1 MRSNLDC
8 RRSLLAALSEL
19 RDAADGCGYL
29 LVDLR
34 AMVSGFSSVRA
45 VASRRSVSEAC
56 RRCVPAHVC
65 AFTVRGRSVLVLA
78 CNVLVLVCMCS
89 YTILGRRM
97 RIPCSGSALE
107 DEKRPILRSPCDR
120 RASGAT
126 HTTREARAARH
137 AIIVKIS
144 TRCIKVRL
152 VLSSLL
158 RLQTLQLTNE
168 HTN

>member
-34 AMVSGFSSVRA
+34 AMVSGVSSVRA

-56 RRCVPAHVC
+56 RRRVLAHVC
-65 AFTVRGRSVLVLA
+65 AFTVHGRSVLILA

-120 RASGAT
+120 RVYRAVCVPPGAT
-126 HTTREARAARH
+126 HTRRRAARNNSSYIDQLH
-137 AIIVKIS
+137 QSQADSIICVGRTIV
-144 TRCIKVRL
+144 TAH
-152 VLSSLL
+152 
-158 RLQTLQLTNE
+158 Q
-168 HTN
+168 

>member
-45 VASRRSVSEAC
+45 VASRRFVSEAC
-56 RRCVPAHVC
+56 RRRVLAHVC
-65 AFTVRGRSVLVLA
+65 AFTVHGRSVLILA

-107 DEKRPILRSPCDR
+107 DEKRPILRSRSARVR
-120 RASGAT
+120 RR
-126 HTTREARAARH
+126 TREGAPHTR
-137 AIIVKIS
+137 IVKSRPDASKSGWFYHLCWAYKCYSSPMS
-144 TRCIKVRL
+144 T
-152 VLSSLL
+152 
-158 RLQTLQLTNE
+158 QTDCT
-168 HTN
+168 

>member
-56 RRCVPAHVC
+56 RRRVLAHVC
-65 AFTVRGRSVLVLA
+65 SAFTVRGRSVLILA

-107 DEKRPILRSPCDR
+107 DEKRPILRSRCDR
-120 RASGAT
+120 RASGDA
-126 HTTREARAARH
+126 HAKARRTRE
-137 AIIVKIS
+137 
-144 TRCIKVRL
+144 
-152 VLSSLL
+152 
-158 RLQTLQLTNE
+158 
-168 HTN
+168 

>member
-34 AMVSGFSSVRA
+34 AMDSGLSSVRA

-56 RRCVPAHVC
+56 RRRVLAHVR
-65 AFTVRGRSVLVLA
+65 AFTVHGRSVLILA

-107 DEKRPILRSPCDR
+107 DEKRPILRSRCDR
-120 RASGAT
+120 RASGDA
-126 HTTREARAARH
+126 HARRHAARDN
-137 AIIVKIS
+137 S
-144 TRCIKVRL
+144 
-152 VLSSLL
+152 
-158 RLQTLQLTNE
+158 
-168 HTN
+168 

>member
-56 RRCVPAHVC
+56 RRRVLAHVR
-65 AFTVRGRSVLVLA
+65 AFTVHGRSVLILA
-78 CNVLVLVCMCS
+78 CNVLVLVGMCS

-107 DEKRPILRSPCDR
+107 DEKRPILRSRCDR
-120 RASGAT
+120 RASGDA
-126 HTTREARAARH
+126 HAKARRTRE
-137 AIIVKIS
+137 
-144 TRCIKVRL
+144 
-152 VLSSLL
+152 
-158 RLQTLQLTNE
+158 
-168 HTN
+168 

>member
-34 AMVSGFSSVRA
+34 AMVSGCSSVRA

-56 RRCVPAHVC
+56 RRRVLAHVRV
-65 AFTVRGRSVLVLA
+65 FTVHGRSVLILA

-107 DEKRPILRSPCDR
+107 DEKRPILRSRCDR
-120 RASGAT
+120 RASGAR
-126 HTTREARAARH
+126 TREGAPHTR
-137 AIIVKIS
+137 IVKSRPDASKSGWFHHLCWAYKCYSSPMS
-144 TRCIKVRL
+144 T
-152 VLSSLL
+152 
-158 RLQTLQLTNE
+158 QTDCT
-168 HTN
+168 

>member
-34 AMVSGFSSVRA
+34 AMVSGCSSVRA

-56 RRCVPAHVC
+56 RRRVLAHVRV
-65 AFTVRGRSVLVLA
+65 FTVRGRSVLILA

-89 YTILGRRM
+89 YTMLGRRM

-107 DEKRPILRSPCDR
+107 DEKRPILRFAMRLARVR
-120 RASGAT
+120 RRTRDAKARR
-126 HTTREARAARH
+126 TRE
-137 AIIVKIS
+137 
-144 TRCIKVRL
+144 
-152 VLSSLL
+152 
-158 RLQTLQLTNE
+158 
-168 HTN
+168 